1 MAEPGGPSST
11 ARRPEDPLPENWA
24 EIDLARCFAEYT
36 RHCRESFLRGDP
48 VADLFTA
55 KCQEAGR

>member
-11 ARRPEDPLPENWA
+11 APRPENPLPANWA

-36 RHCRESFLRGDP
+36 RHCREAHLRGDP